1 MIKLQGIRK
10 TFSTGGKT
18 VEVLKGIDLSV
29 QKGEVFGLIG
39 RSGAG
44 KSTLLRII
52 NLLERPSAGRVVVD
66 GVELTALSERELRR
80 ARQRIGMVFQH
91 FHLLWSRT
99 VRENIALP
107 LEIAGVPKRE
117 IRQRVDELVELVGL
131 TERADA
137 YPAQLSG
144 GQKQRV
150 GIARAL
156 ANRPHVLL
164 CDEATSALD
173 PETTDQILD
182 LLRSINRRFGLT
194 VVLVTHE
201 MDVIQAVCDRV
212 AVMEGGRIVEVG
224 PVAEVVARPQT
235 ETARRFLQQ
244 GRAADRGRILG
255 ADIPH
260 VGPAAGSEGSA
271 VAAGSEAGVSAAGEG
286 AVEVFLRL
294 ELDGVSAPVVET
306 AIRRFAADIRLCE
319 GSLAEGPGGVRG
331 ALTVRVSGAP
341 AVVQGV
347 IEYWKAAGVAVT
359 PLETLAERRVRA

>member
-1 MIKLQGIRK
+1 MIELHGIRK

-52 NLLERPSAGRVVVD
+52 NLLERPTAGRVVVD

-137 YPAQLSG
+137 YPSQLSG

-244 GRAADRGRILG
+244 GRAGQRG
-255 ADIPH
+255 AY
-260 VGPAAGSEGSA
+260 VSAFSEESKP
-271 VAAGSEAGVSAAGEG
+271 VAAQASGVRAPRAAAETAEACLRLDLAGVT
-286 AVEVFLRL
+286 
-294 ELDGVSAPVVET
+294 APVVEE
-306 AIRRFAADIRLCE
+306 AIRRYAADIRLCE
-319 GSLAEGPGGVRG
+319 GSLAEGPDGVRG
-331 ALTVRVSGAP
+331 ALVVRVAGTP
-341 AVVQGV
+341 EEIQAVTD
-347 IEYWKAAGVAVT
+347 YWKAAGVTVTAVA
-359 PLETLAERRVRA
+359 PLAERGVRA